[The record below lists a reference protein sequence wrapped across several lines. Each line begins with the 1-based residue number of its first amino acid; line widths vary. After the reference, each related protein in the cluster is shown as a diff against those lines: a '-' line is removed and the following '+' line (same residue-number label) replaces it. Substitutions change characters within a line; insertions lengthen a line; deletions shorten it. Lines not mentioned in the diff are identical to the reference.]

1 MTTGWYNKIKYD
13 ELLKTSDVNWKDVR
27 KGLGWGAAL
36 GTIPLAVSL
45 MNPPKANPN
54 ATPKSPTT
62 IVQNQ
67 PKPQPQQK
75 TLVPLQLKEPA
86 KNINDQKDLVK
97 NIQSSS
103 PSLQEMADFITNW
116 EGNRLET
123 YYDTKSIPTI
133 GIGFNLKKGGAKERI
148 ESLGL
153 SYSKIINKEQSITQE
168 QSVKLFNEDYKTA
181 LSDAQRWIPNLSQ
194 QPKEVQ
200 MICIDM
206 AFNMG
211 LKTIMTFNTT
221 SNLIQNH
228 KYNEAASNLEKTAW
242 YKQVGRRSKNHV
254 AMLRQIAKNQNQK

>member
-1 MTTGWYNKIKYD
+1 
-13 ELLKTSDVNWKDVR
+13 
-27 KGLGWGAAL
+27 
-36 GTIPLAVSL
+36 
-45 MNPPKANPN
+45 
-54 ATPKSPTT
+54 
-62 IVQNQ
+62 
-67 PKPQPQQK
+67 
-75 TLVPLQLKEPA
+75 
-86 KNINDQKDLVK
+86 
-97 NIQSSS
+97 
-103 PSLQEMADFITNW
+103 MADFITNW

-123 YYDTKSIPTI
+123 YYDTKGIPTI

-168 QSVKLFNEDYKTA
+168 QSVRLFNEDYKTA